1 MGFFWHLADSRPTFT
16 SKLAESK
23 LGKTFQNHD
32 EPASVNYTDTM
43 ELIFF

>member
-1 MGFFWHLADSRPTFT
+1 MHN
-16 SKLAESK
+16 E

-43 ELIFF
+43 KLILF